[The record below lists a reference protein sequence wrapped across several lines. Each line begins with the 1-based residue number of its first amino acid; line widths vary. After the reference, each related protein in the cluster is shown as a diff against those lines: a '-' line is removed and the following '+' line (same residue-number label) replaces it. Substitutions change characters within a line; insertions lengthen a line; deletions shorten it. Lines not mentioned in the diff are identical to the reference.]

1 MKENNELE
9 STDIAI
15 DREMEV
21 DAILGRKLRCILKH
35 ISRDDVLR
43 LLTIRM
49 DYATVLDFNRY
60 AVRYFISTQQYY
72 EWR

>member
-1 MKENNELE
+1 M
-9 STDIAI
+9 
-15 DREMEV
+15 
-21 DAILGRKLRCILKH
+21 GRKLRCILKH